1 MGIKVMKSIYPKNQV
16 DMNEWFSTFKVSS
29 RNKEISVSSD
39 RIYEIHQ
46 NYDTKKL
53 SNLLKKLK
61 I

>member
-1 MGIKVMKSIYPKNQV
+1 MGIKVMKSIYPKTQV
-16 DMNEWFSTFKVSS
+16 DMNEWFRTFKVSS
-29 RNKEISVSSD
+29 RSKEVPISSD

-46 NYDTKKL
+46 DYDTKKL

>member
-29 RNKEISVSSD
+29 RSKETSASSD

>member
-16 DMNEWFSTFKVSS
+16 DINEWFDMFKVSS
-29 RNKEISVSSD
+29 RIKSYQLPSD

-61 I
+61 V

>member
-16 DMNEWFSTFKVSS
+16 DINEWFNTFKVSS
-29 RNKEISVSSD
+29 RTKSYQPPTD
-39 RIYEIHQ
+39 RIYELHQ
-46 NYDTKKL
+46 EYDTKKL